1 MHAISISEGDE
12 VIVPAITFAATGNC
26 VFHAGGKPVLC
37 DVNPITGHLD
47 PNDLEKRILKQ
58 TRAVI
63 PVHLTGASCDMETIR
78 DIASQEHLWVVEDAC
93 HALGGDYF
101 SELEGRVS
109 SRPQKICS
117 CAYSDLAVTSFHP
130 VKSITTG
137 EGGAVFTNHADL
149 AERVRSYRNHGITKN
164 PKRMTRCDGPWYYE
178 MQELGTNARL
188 TDFQCALGQ
197 MQLKRIDQFIQ
208 RRRTIAQYYNESFAD
223 LPGLHTPNEDNDS
236 AWHLYVIQI
245 DSSVLGEDRL
255 EVFMRL
261 KEKGLGVGVHYIP
274 LHFHPYY
281 QHRLGVTYGDFP
293 GAETYYR
300 NSISIPIY
308 PAMSDSDVK
317 RTVEVIRT
325 VILKLYHAQMQPVS

>member
-12 VIVPAITFAATGNC
+12 VIVPAITFVATGNC

-37 DVNPITGHLD
+37 DVDPVTGHLD
-47 PNDLEKRILKQ
+47 PCDLEKRILKQ

-78 DIASQEHLWVVEDAC
+78 DIAAQEHLWVVEDAC
-93 HALGGDYF
+93 HALGGDY
-101 SELEGRVS
+101 RVE
-109 SRPQKICS
+109 KICG

-149 AERVRSYRNHGITKN
+149 AERVRSYRTHGITKD
-164 PKRMTRCDGPWYYE
+164 PKRMKLCDGPWYYE

-197 MQLKRIDQFIQ
+197 MQLQRIDQFIR
-208 RRRTIAQYYNESFAD
+208 RRRTVAQYYNDSFAD
-223 LPGLHTPNEDNDS
+223 LPGLHLPNGGDDS

-245 DSSVLGEDRL
+245 DPSVLGEDRL

-261 KEKGLGVGVHYIP
+261 KEKGLGVSVHYIP
-274 LHFHPYY
+274 LHYHPYY

-300 NSISIPIY
+300 NSISLPIY
-308 PAMSDSDVK
+308 PAMSDLDVE
-317 RTVEVIRT
+317 RTVEAVRIVIQNLYQAKT
-325 VILKLYHAQMQPVS
+325 VPMAEPI